1 VKKLF
6 LLAGAAGLVLGLVV
20 AGAAGARSQA
30 TRVQIVA
37 TMVAADET
45 PTPKGEVASARG
57 SFTGTLTKSDSG
69 TALNWQLSFGSLTG
83 DAIAAHI
90 HIADRGIAG
99 PVVVPLCS
107 PCTSGATGTANIN
120 ATVLEAIQ
128 NDRAY
133 VNVHTKTNPA
143 GEIRGQVS
151 PAATLKTSLRA
162 SQERPKPKGSVRRAR
177 GAFTVTITKQGSSA
191 VLVWQ
196 LTFNRLTG
204 KAIAAHIHSG
214 VRGKP
219 GPVIVPLCAPCR
231 SGARGRATV
240 NASVLNALQSGRTY
254 VNVHTAK
261 NPAGE
266 IRGQLGAAALTIS

>member
-177 GAFTVTITKQGSSA
+177 GTFTVTITKQGSSA

-214 VRGKP
+214 ARGKP

>member
-1 VKKLF
+1 VKNHF
-6 LLAGAAGLVLGLVV
+6 LLAGAVGLVLGLVI

-30 TRVQIVA
+30 TRIQIVA
-37 TMVAADET
+37 TMVAGDET

-57 SFTGTLTKSDSG
+57 SFTGTLTKSESG
-69 TALNWQLSFGSLTG
+69 TVLNWQLSFGSLTG

-90 HIADRGIAG
+90 HIADRGTAG

-107 PCTSGATGTANIN
+107 PCTSGATGTANVN

-143 GEIRGQVS
+143 GEVRGQVS
-151 PAATLKTSLRA
+151 PAVTVKTSMRA

-196 LTFNRLTG
+196 LTFSRLTG
-204 KAIAAHIHSG
+204 KAFAAHIHSG
-214 VRGKP
+214 ARGKP

-231 SGARGRATV
+231 TGARGRATV
-240 NASVLNALQSGRTY
+240 NASVLKALQSGRTY
-254 VNVHTAK
+254 VNVHTPK

-266 IRGQLGAAALTIS
+266 IRGQVGAAALTIS